1 MGATARLL
9 FASFPLED
17 EANRLIPSNCSF
29 IKFSKKTII
38 LFLDPI
44 KQEIFLVSLAVF
56 YPDNILLLHHF
67 LSIGHCS
74 LPRSFMMNR

>member
-29 IKFSKKTII
+29 IKFSKK
-38 LFLDPI
+38 LLFYFLDPI

-56 YPDNILLLHHF
+56 YPDNLLLLHHF
-67 LSIGHCS
+67 FCLSATTLFLAVS
-74 LPRSFMMNR
+74 